1 MPVTIPTQQPYF
13 ATLIG
18 DNSETLTLNNCT
30 ALTVYTV
37 GGSCNVT
44 SDAQSI
50 DVPDGISMDLSPN
63 SPYAFNTIV
72 ISPNSGSTTYVVY
85 LI

>member
-18 DNSETLTLNNCT
+18 DNSETLRLNNCT

-37 GGSCNVT
+37 GGSCEV
-44 SDAQSI
+44 SSGGQI
-50 DVPDGISMDLSPN
+50 IVVPDGISLDLSPN
-63 SPYAFNTIV
+63 SPYAFNTID
-72 ISPNSGSTTYVVY
+72 IAPNSGSTTYVVY
-85 LI
+85 LL